1 MSGTGLENLDS
12 LSSGAEQLSLESDS
26 IREQMSQLI
35 DDMSEDAK
43 VLQGSALKEFN
54 DAKSSLTERFE
65 ELMSWCS
72 QNGIKLNEGQ
82 GQFNAADQDS
92 SDVLGQS
99 AGDLGGLS
107 RPPNG

>member
-1 MSGTGLENLDS
+1 MSGTGLENFDTLG
-12 LSSGAEQLSLESDS
+12 SGGEQLAQESET
-26 IREQMSQLI
+26 IQRQMSQLI

-43 VLQGSALKEFN
+43 VLQGDALKEFN
-54 DAKSSLTERFE
+54 EAKRALTERFQ

-82 GQFNAADQDS
+82 SQFSTTDMDS

-99 AGDLGGLS
+99 GADLGGLN
-107 RPPNG
+107 RPVNA

>member
-1 MSGTGLENLDS
+1 MSGTGLENYDT
-12 LSSGAEQLSLESDS
+12 LSSGGEQLAQESES
-26 IREQMSQLI
+26 IQRQMSQLI

-43 VLQGSALKEFN
+43 VLQGEALKEFN
-54 DAKSSLTERFE
+54 EAKRSLTERFE

-82 GQFNAADQDS
+82 SQFNTADTDS

-99 AGDLGGLS
+99 ATDLGGLN
-107 RPPNG
+107 RPVNA